1 MSRPNKPISMQNR
14 HLSKD
19 EINTREQLEG
29 ILTGTKDIVYKAP
42 VKLNMEQQKIYK
54 NLVELLKPLDILS
67 DLDVELVTLAS
78 DSIYQMDEARK
89 NIEELGQV
97 IVITDNEGNIVKV
110 SKNPSIEIYKTFE
123 NIYNRCCSQL
133 ALSPSARAKLSA
145 EITNAIRLQKQEEE
159 DQPKELSK
167 EELELQ
173 WLMS

>member
-1 MSRPNKPISMQNR
+1 MSRPSKPISMQNR

-29 ILTGTKDIVYKAP
+29 IFTGTKDTVYKAP

-67 DLDVELVTLAS
+67 DLDVELVTLAA
-78 DSIYQMDEARK
+78 DSIYQMNKARE
-89 NIEELGQV
+89 NIEEFGQV
-97 IVITDNEGNIVKV
+97 MVVTDNEGNIVKV

-145 EITNAIRLQKQEEE
+145 EISNAIRLQKQEEE
-159 DQPKELSK
+159 DKPKELSK